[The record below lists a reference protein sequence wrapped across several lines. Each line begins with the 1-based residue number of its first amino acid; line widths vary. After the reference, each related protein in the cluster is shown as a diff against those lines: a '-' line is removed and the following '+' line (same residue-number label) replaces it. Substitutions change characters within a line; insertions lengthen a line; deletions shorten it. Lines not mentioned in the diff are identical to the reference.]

1 MQQKHRRCS
10 GAVCYGRS
18 CKRQYGSAG
27 TILSCI
33 CKINSLYA
41 GVPAKKV
48 RIVFGLSLNKK
59 TCLFD
64 TGVLELAIAFYPI
77 IAGYG
82 YGSFKLSFGFLL
94 ILDLCLFGRISL
106 RNGQSFNKI
115 YHYLAFIVLHNFLW
129 LFLMPSIPSYFVNS
143 FIADV
148 IYLVSIIIIVPHLD
162 FEKLKNAIYIVSI
175 VCIIGLFYHVIL
187 IMSGQSIQPIKLPF
201 MPDMSSQ
208 TRLYSFLDRPTSFFW
223 EPQSYASFMLVP
235 LFFTLYE
242 KKIIYAFGIALSMIL
257 STSTTGIFMALF
269 MIGFFM
275 ITQKQKMR
283 YRVLGLVAVAG
294 LLYILLYSSFAEAG
308 LEKLQNT
315 DVEENNRTINGWL
328 IAANMNVMDWIFGV
342 PYANLQDAYEA
353 GYITKELIIYADG
366 EVFVSA
372 FWLCLCC
379 QGLIGLFFFL
389 NIYWD
394 ILKKDRTVLPYLV
407 CIIIGLFS
415 NPDILGAAYVFQLM
429 IMYTFITNKK
439 VVTCN

>member
-1 MQQKHRRCS
+1 MFE
-10 GAVCYGRS
+10 AV
-18 CKRQYGSAG
+18 KGSMVAAE

-33 CKINSLYA
+33 CKTNSLYA

-115 YHYLAFIVLHNFLW
+115 YHYLAFIVLHNILW
-129 LFLMPSIPSYFVNS
+129 LFLMPSIPSYFLNS

-175 VCIIGLFYHVIL
+175 VCIIGMFYHVIL

-372 FWLCLCC
+372 FWICL
-379 QGLIGLFFFL
+379 
-389 NIYWD
+389 
-394 ILKKDRTVLPYLV
+394 
-407 CIIIGLFS
+407 
-415 NPDILGAAYVFQLM
+415 
-429 IMYTFITNKK
+429 
-439 VVTCN
+439 